1 MPRPT
6 APPLLLTL
14 LVVAA
19 TAGCGSS
26 APASIATRSEA
37 SAAVSEARRAAERE
51 ASDAAPSAEATR
63 DLAAAEA
70 ALAAGDLDEA
80 AHRAYLARQ
89 RARIA
94 ALQAEVD
101 AAERGVAAADAEGGR
116 RLLFTDAFRTGQ
128 TDLRSALRAAVA
140 EVAEYLLAHPDRVV
154 LVEGFT
160 DSTGDEERNLD
171 LSVRRAAAVK
181 ARLVE
186 AGVDPDRVV
195 TAGYGQQYPVAPNDT
210 AEGQRQNRRI
220 EITVADRLD
229 ALPSR

>member
-1 MPRPT
+1 MHRPT
-6 APPLLLTL
+6 ALLTL
-14 LVVAA
+14 LVVAL

-26 APASIATRSEA
+26 APASTTTRAEA
-37 SAAVSEARRAAERE
+37 SAAVSEARRAAGR
-51 ASDAAPSAEATR
+51 AGSDPALAADD
-63 DLAAAEA
+63 DLAAADA
-70 ALAAGDLDEA
+70 ALEAGDLDEA
-80 AHRAYLARQ
+80 THRAYVARQ

-101 AAERGVAAADAEGGR
+101 AAERDVAAADAEGGR
-116 RLLFTDAFRTGQ
+116 RLLFTDAFGTGQ
-128 TDLRSALRAAVA
+128 TDLRPAPRAAVA
-140 EVAEYLLAHPDRVV
+140 AVAEYLLASPGRVV

-160 DSTGDEERNLD
+160 DSTGNEERNLD

-186 AGVDPDRVV
+186 AGVDPDRIV

-229 ALPSR
+229 ALPMR